1 MLEVKLHS
9 GEHVIL
15 SLRKHP
21 LILLGSLLPFIVLD
35 YIPYLLP
42 KAAAFV
48 ASSAGAA
55 MPLDLASALSFGNP
69 WFDFIVGIYW
79 LFVWMGMFG
88 VFTDYFLDQWIVTNE
103 RVIDI
108 NQKSFWRR
116 EVTSLFLNRVQN
128 VESDVG
134 GVFHT
139 LFGFGT
145 VTVESAGAE
154 EHKIR
159 MPGLPGPGH
168 VRDVILQ
175 EIAKRHGAG
184 VAPSDAKQGL

>member
-1 MLEVKLHS
+1 MQS
-9 GEHVIL
+9 GEHVVL

-21 LILLGSLLPFIVLD
+21 LILLGMLLPFIVLD
-35 YIPYLLP
+35 YLPYLLP
-42 KAAAFV
+42 KVGAFLDSTAAGDTLPF
-48 ASSAGAA
+48 SPGA
-55 MPLDLASALSFGNP
+55 LLSFGNP

-116 EVTSLFLNRVQN
+116 EVTSLFLDRVQN
-128 VESDVG
+128 VESSVG

-154 EHKIR
+154 QHKIR

-175 EIAKRHGAG
+175 EVAKRHSAGA
-184 VAPSDAKQGL
+184 ASPSAKQGL